1 MKLNWQIQFQCY
13 TNIIIK
19 LAIDSGSNPDIAN
32 ILGILLSSMISGM
45 IYDIEKGI
53 YKKGI
58 DIMKKEILLVGLGI
72 CGDMV

>member
-1 MKLNWQIQFQCY
+1 MKLNWQIQNQCY

-32 ILGILLSSMISGM
+32 ILGILLSSMVSGM

-58 DIMKKEILLVGLGI
+58 DIMKKEILLLGLSI

>member
-19 LAIDSGSNPDIAN
+19 LAIDPGSNPDIAN
-32 ILGILLSSMISGM
+32 ILGILLSSMVSGM

-58 DIMKKEILLVGLGI
+58 DIMKKEILLLGLGI

>member
-1 MKLNWQIQFQCY
+1 MKSMLY
-13 TNIIIK
+13 YPIIK
-19 LAIDSGSNPDIAN
+19 LAIGFGSIPDIAT
-32 ILGILLSSMISGM
+32 ILGILLSSMISG
-45 IYDIEKGI
+45 IVYDIEKCI

>member
-32 ILGILLSSMISGM
+32 ILGILLSSMISG
-45 IYDIEKGI
+45 IVYDIEKCI

-58 DIMKKEILLVGLGI
+58 DIMKKEILLLGLGI